1 MSKDIEIVIKI
12 SVPHE
17 FGGSIKVDSNTK
29 EKDHSGLSKVDR
41 KAISEWKKKNPKFN
55 ENNVPQKLMNK
66 LIWMQLGAVRKENGY
81 TQNVLADAANVKQ
94 VTISHF
100 EHGRTKPSPETQE
113 RIANAL
119 GYELNELIE
128 ILKNSIDWNEH
139 EYAIRKYMRL
149 REDKVPAREARH
161 SLRKVG
167 VENG

>member
-29 EKDHSGLSKVDR
+29 KKDHSGLSEVDR

-55 ENNVPQKLMNK
+55 ENNVPKKLMSK

-139 EYAIRKYMRL
+139 EYAIKKYMRL
-149 REDKVPAREARH
+149 REDKVPVREARH

-167 VENG
+167 V